1 MMKKV
6 VRKKIITWQDAG
18 ILYPIAN
25 ALRSIL
31 FNVFLRKED
40 NNNNK

>member
-6 VRKKIITWQDAG
+6 VRKKIITWLDAG

-25 ALRSIL
+25 ALGSIL
-31 FNVFLRKED
+31 FNVFLRK
-40 NNNNK
+40 